1 MEKVEKVNKNKK
13 VSSSWKKVETCWPA
27 LSNRENIS
35 FNTIKGKM
43 GEFLIKRE
51 VFPRAF
57 SHFGFVVNNIEKSI
71 EILKKFDRRCSIKL
85 TKEWVEAY
93 KVYVGRIILSGKEL
107 EFIEPVGESFF
118 NTFLSEKGE
127 GLHHLA
133 FQVNKIDDCFKKLKT
148 QGVELID
155 KEPRS
160 GSHGK
165 VVFLIPGLIGKMCI
179 ELFQKYK

>member
-1 MEKVEKVNKNKK
+1 MEKSNKK
-13 VSSSWKKVETCWPA
+13 VSSIWKKIETCWPA
-27 LSNRENIS
+27 LCGRESIS
-35 FNTIKGKM
+35 FNTIKDKM

-51 VFPRAF
+51 VFPEVF

-71 EILKKFDRRCSIKL
+71 EVLKKFDRRYSIKL
-85 TKEWVEAY
+85 KKELVEAY
-93 KVYVGRIILSGKEL
+93 KVYVGRIIFNGKEL
-107 EFIEPVGESFF
+107 EFIEPAGESFF
-118 NTFLSEKGE
+118 NIFLSEKGE

-133 FQVNKIDDCFKKLKT
+133 FEVDKIDDCLKKLKA